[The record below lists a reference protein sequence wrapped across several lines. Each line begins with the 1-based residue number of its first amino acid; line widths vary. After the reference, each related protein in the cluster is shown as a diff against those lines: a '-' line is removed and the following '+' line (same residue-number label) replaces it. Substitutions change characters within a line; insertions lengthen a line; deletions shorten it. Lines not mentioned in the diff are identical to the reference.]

1 MDFVNKFTGREQ
13 QQQQPPKESSS
24 DKKEGGGFFSGIG
37 DRMNTAAGGGKES
50 EKNEDMLDKGIDFV
64 QEHILGQGPQN
75 NESALEQAKDEKISD
90 FIRGQYKSTTGKELP
105 IRDKETRFG

>member
-24 DKKEGGGFFSGIG
+24 DKKGGGGFFSGIG